1 MLDSFFVLLQ
11 NLPFGLLLAA
21 LLLDAFIVS
30 KNRREVE
37 PAVLWLL
44 FCSICASGVVVV
56 VTLGM
61 FFFKGDTSRLHDGGW
76 GLAVAAIASMA
87 WYFKRQARNRG
98 IQRISQDR
106 SIIDIGVIRHRP
118 HDRGI
123 LIACI
128 GIRHCN
134 RRVIR
139 ARQGDGER

>member
-56 VTLGM
+56 VTLGVI
-61 FFFKGDTSRLHDGGW
+61 GRLADLHQLRIEEPLLGLGVDVSRGMVEPACFSLESLSLCSDP
-76 GLAVAAIASMA
+76 LCVL
-87 WYFKRQARNRG
+87 
-98 IQRISQDR
+98 
-106 SIIDIGVIRHRP
+106 IRLEVQLVC
-118 HDRGI
+118 D
-123 LIACI
+123 LLSTL
-128 GIRHCN
+128 
-134 RRVIR
+134 
-139 ARQGDGER
+139 QQ